1 MFRRGEE
8 DQEFELFLNVIKS
21 VLEFSLDEYD
31 GTGSHFGMVGAK
43 LHAGAS
49 ANDVVHLV
57 LMMRLLLIA
66 SASGQNIDARAH
78 GRNTKK
84 LKIAFALFA
93 SLAKEIVNVDVASHK
108 GMCVRE

>member
-1 MFRRGEE
+1 MLRRGKE

-57 LMMRLLLIA
+57 LMMRLLRIA
-66 SASGQNIDARAH
+66 SASRQNIDARAH
-78 GRNTKK
+78 GRDAKK
-84 LKIAFALFA
+84 LKISFALFA
-93 SLAKEIVNVDVASHK
+93 SLAREIVNVEVARH
-108 GMCVRE
+108 